1 MISRDEV
8 PRSRHAG
15 RHEYRRINHRADRRH
30 RYRAPFHDPD
40 SHRWPIEIIIIRSII
55 ARYLARIQMYRL
67 RITYFLAIIDPSLV
81 IRPSCARLVAR
92 INSFLPSFFPNF
104 ITSIFQIIHFNS
116 SDFLAQVTLL
126 KRHIEIV
133 ARNGKKGT
141 YVITLLLYLQISN
154 IILNIPLHR
163 RDTVR
168 GNWNRGE
175 KLMDTIERFE

>member
-15 RHEYRRINHRADRRH
+15 PHEYRRINHRADRRH

-67 RITYFLAIIDPSLV
+67 RITYFLGTIIDPSLV
-81 IRPSCARLVAR
+81 IRPSCARLAR

-116 SDFLAQVTLL
+116 SDFLTQVTLL
-126 KRHIEIV
+126 KHHI
-133 ARNGKKGT
+133 ARNCCTKRKERNLCN
-141 YVITLLLYLQISN
+141 YPLALLAN
-154 IILNIPLHR
+154 
-163 RDTVR
+163 
-168 GNWNRGE
+168 
-175 KLMDTIERFE
+175 F